1 MECDTSTR
9 LRLVLVGR
17 VLSHSTSM
25 AYDPLQVCDAIFLIL
40 QSVAAQNHMYIGVDS
55 LIDGMKRKRGEEV
68 YTDTT

>member
-1 MECDTSTR
+1 
-9 LRLVLVGR
+9 
-17 VLSHSTSM
+17 M